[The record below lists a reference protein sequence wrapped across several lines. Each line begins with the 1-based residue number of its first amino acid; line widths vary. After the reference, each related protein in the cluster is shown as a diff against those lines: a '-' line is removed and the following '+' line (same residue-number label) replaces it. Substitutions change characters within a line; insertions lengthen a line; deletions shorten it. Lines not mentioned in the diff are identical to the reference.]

1 MSRLRRWILI
11 IIFFILLILFVSGL
25 FLLESPREL
34 LAHKLIGASI
44 AGLFFLW
51 MPLFIYHRWKDR
63 TIKDYMLTEENIKK
77 MRAYSEDKKL

>member
-1 MSRLRRWILI
+1 MSKLRRWILI

-25 FLLESPREL
+25 FLIDSSREI
-34 LAHKLIGASI
+34 LARRLIGASI

-63 TIKDYMLTEENIKK
+63 AIKDYMLTEENIKK
-77 MRAYSEDKKL
+77 MRAYTEDKKL